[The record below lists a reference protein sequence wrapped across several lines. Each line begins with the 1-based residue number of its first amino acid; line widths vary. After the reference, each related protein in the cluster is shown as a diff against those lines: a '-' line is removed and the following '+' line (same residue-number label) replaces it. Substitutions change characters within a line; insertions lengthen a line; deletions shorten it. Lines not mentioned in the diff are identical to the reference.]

1 MNSSDS
7 DGASIRRFPG
17 ASPLIRNCDHCSQ
30 PYEAD
35 NRYLNRGQGRY
46 CSRACSGEAS
56 ALNRRTGTTLPCG
69 NCGKEFYCPPMRVS
83 RSKSGLV
90 FCSKPCVSEAMS
102 SGVIE
107 FTPGPKPSPVT
118 PKSCD
123 SGCGRKVHAQTKVC
137 RSCKE
142 QEKIDLWLAGDS
154 SVATGNGSS
163 REPRVFVKRYLIKT
177 RGDACESCGFDSKRE
192 DGVSIIQ
199 MDHIDGNST
208 NNLIENLR
216 LLCPNCHAMTPTY
229 GSRNR
234 GSGRAHRRQYDV

>member
-1 MNSSDS
+1 MV
-7 DGASIRRFPG
+7 
-17 ASPLIRNCDHCSQ
+17 RNCDNCSE
-30 PYEAD
+30 PYMAD
-35 NRYLNRGQGRY
+35 NKYLNRGQGLY
-46 CSRACSGEAS
+46 CSRDCSSEAS
-56 ALNRRTGTTLPCG
+56 ALRRRTGTTLPCG
-69 NCGKEFYCPPMRVS
+69 NCGKEFYCPSMRVS

-107 FTPGPKPSPVT
+107 FTPGPKPSART
-118 PKSCD
+118 PNKVCD

-137 RSCKE
+137 RSCRE
-142 QEKIDLWLAGDS
+142 REKIDLWLAGDS
-154 SVATGNGSS
+154 SVATGNSPS
-163 REPRVFVKRYLIKT
+163 REPRVFVKRYLIDT
-177 RGDACESCGFDSKRE
+177 RGDACESCGFDGKRE
-192 DGVSIIQ
+192 DGASIIQ